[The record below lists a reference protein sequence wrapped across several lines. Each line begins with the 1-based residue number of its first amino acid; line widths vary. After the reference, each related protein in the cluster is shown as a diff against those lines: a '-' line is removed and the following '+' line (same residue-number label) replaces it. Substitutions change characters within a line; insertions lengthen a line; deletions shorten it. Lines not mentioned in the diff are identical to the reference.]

1 MELKRSEI
9 VVTYVRHNSGGA
21 FKFKEKA
28 LKLNKTVI
36 ELSE

>member
-1 MELKRSEI
+1 MDVENVEI